1 MHNSVKTYD
10 ILIKQKVLESLWSA
24 FVWNCDEGGGEI
36 FICKPQ
42 QIYHDFIFKSK

>member
-24 FVWNCDEGGGEI
+24 FVWNCDGGGEGGG
-36 FICKPQ
+36 
-42 QIYHDFIFKSK
+42 DFYM